1 MADTST
7 DTTQASGPSRASTL
21 SSVRNAVR
29 VLKSFSTTDREWG
42 VTELAKKL
50 ELGKSTTHRLLSTL
64 VEEGMLAQN
73 AETGRY
79 RLGLA
84 VFDLAAAVPTQF
96 DLHEAVLSPMTEL
109 RNRTGETVQV
119 GVLDGR
125 EVVYIERLDSPSTS
139 RVFMQVGRR
148 NWAHCSATGK
158 ALLANIPRP
167 QLEQTIAGWE
177 PVALSARTITNL
189 DRLRVELDEVRRR
202 GFAVNDRESEDEVV
216 SLAAPIRDH
225 AGRTIAALSMAGPK
239 DRIDPTD
246 HRTVHEVMETA
257 AYISRRLGHRGAS

>member
-1 MADTST
+1 MTDSGLPATSE
-7 DTTQASGPSRASTL
+7 ARASTL

-42 VTELAKKL
+42 VTELSRKL

-64 VEEGMLAQN
+64 VEEGMLEQN

-96 DLHEAVLSPMTEL
+96 DLHEAVLSPMTDL

-139 RVFMQVGRR
+139 RVFLQVGRR

-158 ALLANIPRP
+158 ALLANLPRP
-167 QLEQTIAGWE
+167 QLDKTLAGWQ
-177 PVALSARTITNL
+177 PVALSDRSIT
-189 DRLRVELDEVRRR
+189 DISKLRVELDEVRRR
-202 GFAVNDRESEDEVV
+202 GYSVNNRESEDEVV
-216 SLAAPIRDH
+216 SMAAPIRDH

-239 DRIDPTD
+239 NRIDPTN
-246 HRTVHEVMETA
+246 HRMVHEVMETA
-257 AYISRRLGHRGAS
+257 AHISRRLGHRGLA

>member
-1 MADTST
+1 MAETG
-7 DTTQASGPSRASTL
+7 TQSSGETRASTL

-42 VTELAKKL
+42 VTELSRNL

-64 VEEGMLAQN
+64 VEEGMLEQN

-148 NWAHCSATGK
+148 NWAHGSATGK
-158 ALLANIPRP
+158 VLLAHLPRP
-167 QLEQTIAGWE
+167 QLMRTLTGWE
-177 PVALSARTITNL
+177 PVALSDRTIT
-189 DRLRVELDEVRRR
+189 DVAKLRTELDEVRRR
-202 GFAVNDRESEDEVV
+202 GFAINDRESEDEVI

-239 DRIDPTD
+239 DRIDPTN
-246 HRTVHEVMETA
+246 HRMVHEVMETA
-257 AYISRRLGHRGAS
+257 AHISRRLGHRGLA